1 LRRPRGGPLKDRVE
15 LVATVL
21 LSCAA
26 VATAWSSYQATRW
39 NGEQTKASSRTNAI
53 RIDAARAQG
62 LAEAQKQVDVMT
74 FTQWVDAYARD
85 EELLVDFYFA
95 RFRDEFKPAVSAW
108 IATRPLRN
116 PDAPLTPF
124 AMPQYRLA
132 AEEEAD
138 RLDAEAEVSSAT
150 VRRNIQRASN
160 YVLAV
165 VLFAVSLFFAGMSTR
180 LQSPPL
186 RRVLLAVGCAV
197 FLGTAIWLATFPV
210 SVAV

>member
-1 LRRPRGGPLKDRVE
+1 
-15 LVATVL
+15 
-21 LSCAA
+21 
-26 VATAWSSYQATRW
+26 
-39 NGEQTKASSRTNAI
+39 
-53 RIDAARAQG
+53 
-62 LAEAQKQVDVMT
+62 
-74 FTQWVDAYARD
+74 
-85 EELLVDFYFA
+85 
-95 RFRDEFKPAVSAW
+95 
-108 IATRPLRN
+108 
-116 PDAPLTPF
+116 
-124 AMPQYRLA
+124 MPQYRLA

-186 RRVLLAVGCAV
+186 RKVLLAVGCAV